1 MELCGIYLWWNMST
15 NTLHDKMDHAVQCW
29 QSAANMSG
37 LWRRVPDRLTFRGA
51 LFVPGPKKGRRDASS
66 KDSADGAVQCEIL
79 RRTAA
84 AVSCVCFYF
93 PEMPQKARERER
105 EGRARE
111 RKKGDREQ

>member
-1 MELCGIYLWWNMST
+1 
-15 NTLHDKMDHAVQCW
+15 
-29 QSAANMSG
+29 MSG
-37 LWRRVPDRLTFRGA
+37 LLRRVPDKLTFRGA
-51 LFVPGPKKGRRDASS
+51 LFVPGRKKGRQDASS

-93 PEMPQKARERER
+93 PEMPQKARERE
-105 EGRARE
+105 GRARE